1 MNRHLEDGPI
11 KVFPWIK
18 FRVFPRAY
26 KSAMQKSGYK
36 QWFGRRI
43 GERWDREVMEK
54 TKMHPSSRRSPGG
67 GKLTVIGE
75 YTFVHEGH
83 VLKHAL

>member
-1 MNRHLEDGPI
+1 MIGD
-11 KVFPWIK
+11 W
-18 FRVFPRAY
+18 
-26 KSAMQKSGYK
+26 KSGYK